1 RSWRTATAPAW
12 RLRNSTGCA
21 ASPSPASAPASTRI
35 RWKTRPRSPLPPCAS
50 RLRDSRRRPRCCSA
64 VFPRRR
70 WRYTSACSRTDAEA
84 SVDFVLDDLQGEHI
98 RALLRL
104 HLASAQQHSPPES
117 VHALDVD
124 GLRRPGVAFWSCWRE
139 GELLGC
145 CALKELDRGHGEIKS
160 MRTAPQHERQ
170 GIG

>member
-1 RSWRTATAPAW
+1 M
-12 RLRNSTGCA
+12 
-21 ASPSPASAPASTRI
+21 
-35 RWKTRPRSPLPPCAS
+35 
-50 RLRDSRRRPRCCSA
+50 
-64 VFPRRR
+64 
-70 WRYTSACSRTDAEA
+70 
-84 SVDFVLDDLQGEHI
+84 DFVLDDLQGEAI

-104 HLASAQQHSPPES
+104 HLASALQHSPPGS

-145 CALKELDRGHGEIKS
+145 CALKELERGHGEIKS

-170 GIG
+170 GVGARMLEHLLSQARERGYRRLSLETGSGEAFAPARRLYERYGFEYCPPFGDYAEDPWSRFMSLRLDPTPTPP